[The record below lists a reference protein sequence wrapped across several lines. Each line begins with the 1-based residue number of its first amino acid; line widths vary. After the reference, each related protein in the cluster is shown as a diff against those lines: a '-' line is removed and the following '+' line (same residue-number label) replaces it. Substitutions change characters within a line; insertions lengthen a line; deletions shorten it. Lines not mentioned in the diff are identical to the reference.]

1 MKVLLTAGTWNKEL
15 NNEGHYGKK
24 SGLIEKMYELL
35 KNEKDLEIDYYN
47 GGKYEDLS
55 ALVESA
61 KNYELIFWMA
71 NVPNELPKVR
81 DVKKVNPMALVIG
94 SKRNHYDQNKDDLE
108 YTFVEILNKALLQ
121 RNNLTI
127 EFSKLKDQTNFKML
141 LFDPLGTSWYDG
153 YNLEELVDAM
163 MKRIRFI
170 MTTRRKK
177 TYQVEGIKEIPNH
190 EEFFQYVREVAEIFH
205 QTIEHS
211 PGVTRLLGNASFRYN
226 NEIYVSERDVDKSLI
241 DKTKFVNIFLNDNKV
256 HYYGD
261 KKPSK
266 DAVVQIR
273 LYDMLPN
280 INYIVHSH
288 CYVEEGHK
296 TRIPVPC
303 GALDEIDE
311 VLKVIKEHYDNDYE
325 RYEYIINLNGHG
337 CLLLA
342 NNLDILKEKKFITR
356 HLPEELKEEN

>member
-1 MKVLLTAGTWNKEL
+1 MKVLLTAGTWNKEI
-15 NNEGHYGKK
+15 NNEGLYGKK

-35 KNEKDLEIDYYN
+35 KENKDLEIDYYN

-61 KNYELIFWMA
+61 SNYEIIFWMA

-94 SKRNHYDQNKDDLE
+94 SKRNHYDPNKDDLE
-108 YTFVEILNKALLQ
+108 YSFVEILNKALLQ

-127 EFSKLKDQTNFKML
+127 EFSKLKDHNNFKML

-153 YNLEELVDAM
+153 FDLKELVDAM

-170 MTTRRKK
+170 MTTRREK
-177 TYQVEGIKEIPNH
+177 TYGIDDTKEIPNH
-190 EEFFQYVREVAEIFH
+190 EEFFEYVREVAEIFH
-205 QTIEHS
+205 QTIEHDD
-211 PGVTRLLGNASFRYN
+211 GVTRLLGNASFRYN
-226 NEIYVSERDVDKSLI
+226 NEIYVSERDVDKALI
-241 DKTKFVNIFLNDNKV
+241 DNTKFVNIFLNDNKV
-256 HYYGD
+256 YYYGN

-288 CYVEEGHK
+288 CYVENGYR
-296 TRIPVPC
+296 TSIPVPC

-325 RYEYIINLNGHG
+325 RNEYVINLNGHG

-342 NNLDILKEKKFITR
+342 NNLDLLKTKKFITR
-356 HLPEELKEEN
+356 HLPEQLKEEK